1 MEDPVI
7 DIPRSLARRFRAV
20 LRRSLQ
26 DTEQRNAWPL
36 LLCRA
41 DERGLTLEAVC
52 SDFALRYQQPGARPP
67 ETLVFRT
74 SVLAEV
80 EGRTDAPAHLER
92 VDPKS
97 GRTRFEEAGEPRC
110 VEFDLV
116 TADSAPPFPP
126 LPKKLAAVPAA
137 FLTAL
142 TEAART
148 CGPASSRLAL
158 SRVQL
163 RGQKGEVIGTDGR
176 QLLIQR
182 GFPMPWKEDVLVP
195 RLTALGGREV
205 EADGEVGVG
214 RTDKHVVVR
223 TGPWTFALTID
234 AGSRYPD
241 VAVAVPRATST
252 TTRLHLDE
260 ADAAYLIDTLP
271 KLPGGEEDH
280 SPVTLD
286 LDGGAA
292 VRARGEDG
300 APAEAAL
307 RHSTP
312 SGPRVRLCIN
322 RRLLRRALLLGLRD
336 VQVISADKPVAFP
349 SDRLM
354 YVVMTLDK
362 GGAIPP
368 GRKVLQLAQ
377 NPAPK
382 QAPAPPP
389 LEEPAIERREETMPA
404 PTPAGPPNGGNGSQ
418 QPPRYGIDELID
430 DAEQLRASLHD
441 ASVRVSRL
449 LAALKLQRRQSRA
462 LRSAVAS
469 LQQLQ
474 LGP

>member
-1 MEDPVI
+1 M
-7 DIPRSLARRFRAV
+7 ARRFRAV

-26 DTEQRNAWPL
+26 DLEQRNAWPL

-52 SDFALRYQQPGARPP
+52 PDFALRYQHPGARPP
-67 ETLVFRT
+67 ETLVFRS
-74 SVLAEV
+74 SVLSEI
-80 EGRTDAPAHLER
+80 EGRIDAPAQLDR

-97 GRTRFEEAGEPRC
+97 GRARFEEAGEPRC

-126 LPKKLAAVPAA
+126 LPKKLAALPAE

-182 GFPMPWKEDVLVP
+182 GFPLPWREDVLVP

-205 EADGEVGVG
+205 EAEGEVGVG

-223 TGPWTFALTID
+223 AGPWTFALAID
-234 AGSRYPD
+234 TASRYPD
-241 VAVAVPRATST
+241 VGIAVPRATSA

-260 ADAAYLIDTLP
+260 ADAAYLIDTLT
-271 KLPGGEEDH
+271 KLPGDAEDH

-286 LDGGAA
+286 LDSGAVA
-292 VRARGEDG
+292 RARGEDG
-300 APAEAAL
+300 AATEAPL
-307 RHSTP
+307 RRSKP
-312 SGPRVRLCIN
+312 SGPPVRLCMN
-322 RRLLRRALLLGLRD
+322 RRLLRRALLMGLRD
-336 VQVISADKPVAFP
+336 VQVIGADKPVAFTT
-349 SDRLM
+349 DRLL
-354 YVVMTLDK
+354 YVVMALDK

-382 QAPAPPP
+382 PPP
-389 LEEPAIERREETMPA
+389 RPTQEPAIERREETMPA
-404 PTPAGPPNGGNGSQ
+404 PTPADPPNGGNGSQ

-441 ASVRVSRL
+441 AGVRVSRL
-449 LAALKLQRRQSRA
+449 LAALKQQRRQSRA

>member
-1 MEDPVI
+1 MIVL
-7 DIPRSLARRFRAV
+7 PRSLARRFRAV

-26 DTEQRNAWPL
+26 DLEQRNAWPL

-52 SDFALRYQQPGARPP
+52 PDFALRYQQPGARPADA
-67 ETLVFRT
+67 LVFRS

-80 EGRTDAPAHLER
+80 EGRTDAPVELER
-92 VDPKS
+92 VDPKT
-97 GRTRFEEAGEPRC
+97 GRARFEEAGEPRC

-116 TADSAPPFPP
+116 TADSAPPFPQ
-126 LPKKLAAVPAA
+126 LPKKLAALPTA

-148 CGPASSRLAL
+148 TAPSSGRLAL
-158 SRVQL
+158 SRIQL

-195 RLTALGGREV
+195 CLTALGGREV
-205 EADGEVGVG
+205 ETEKEVGIG
-214 RTDKHVVVR
+214 RTEKHVVVR
-223 TGPWTFALTID
+223 TGPWTFALTVD
-234 AGSRYPD
+234 AASRYPD
-241 VAVAVPRATST
+241 VGIAVPRATGT
-252 TTRLHLDE
+252 TTRVRLDE

-271 KLPGGEEDH
+271 RLPGDAEDH

-286 LDGGAA
+286 LDHGAV

-300 APAEAAL
+300 AAAEAPL

-312 SGPRVRLCIN
+312 VGPPVRLCMN

-336 VQVISADKPVAFP
+336 VQVIGADKPVVFTT
-349 SDRLM
+349 DRLL

-377 NPAPK
+377 APAPK
-382 QAPAPPP
+382 PAPPP
-389 LEEPAIERREETMPA
+389 TPETAIQRREETMPA
-404 PTPAGPPNGGNGSQ
+404 PTPADPPNGGNGSP

>member
-1 MEDPVI
+1 VI
-7 DIPRSLARRFRAV
+7 ELPRSLARRFRAV

-36 LLCRA
+36 LLCHA

-52 SDFALRYQQPGARPP
+52 PDFALRYQQPGAWPP
-67 ETLVFRT
+67 ETLVFRS
-74 SVLAEV
+74 SVLAGI
-80 EGRTDAPAHLER
+80 EGRNDSPAHLER
-92 VDPKS
+92 VDPKA
-97 GRTRFEEAGEPRC
+97 GRARFEEAGEPRC

-116 TADSAPPFPP
+116 TADSASPFPP
-126 LPKKLAAVPAA
+126 VPKKLASMPSE
-137 FLTAL
+137 FLTAFA
-142 TEAART
+142 EAARS
-148 CGPASSRLAL
+148 CANSSGRLAL

-205 EADGEVGVG
+205 EAENEVGVG
-214 RTDKHVVVR
+214 RTDKHVFVR

-234 AGSRYPD
+234 AASRYPD

-312 SGPRVRLCIN
+312 SGPPVRLCLN

-336 VQVISADKPVAFP
+336 VQVIGADKPVAFP
-349 SDRLM
+349 SDRVL

-377 NPAPK
+377 ATKQK

-404 PTPAGPPNGGNGSQ
+404 PTPPGPIAGNGSS
-418 QPPRYGIDELID
+418 QPPRYCIDELID

-449 LAALKLQRRQSRA
+449 LAALKQQRRQSRA
-462 LRSAVAS
+462 LRTAVAS

>member
-1 MEDPVI
+1 VI
-7 DIPRSLARRFRAV
+7 ELPRSLARRFRAV

-26 DTEQRNAWPL
+26 DLEQRNLWPL

-41 DERGLTLEAVC
+41 DPHGVCLEAQGPE
-52 SDFALRYQQPGARPP
+52 FAIRYLRGHPGPADA
-67 ETLVFRT
+67 LVFRS
-74 SVLAEV
+74 SVLADI

-92 VDPKS
+92 VDAKA
-97 GRTRFEEAGEPRC
+97 GRARFEEAGAPRC

-126 LPKKLAAVPAA
+126 LPKKLASLPSD
-137 FLTAL
+137 FLTAF

-148 CGPASSRLAL
+148 CANSSGRLAL

-182 GFPMPWKEDVLVP
+182 GFPLPWGEDVLLP
-195 RLTALGGREV
+195 RLTSLGGREV
-205 EADGEVGVG
+205 EAEGEVGVG
-214 RTDKHVVVR
+214 RTDKHVIIR

-234 AGSRYPD
+234 AASRYPD
-241 VAVAVPRATST
+241 VAIAVPRATST
-252 TTRLHLDE
+252 TTRVHIDE

-271 KLPGGEEDH
+271 RLPGDEEDH
-280 SPVTLD
+280 CPVTLD
-286 LDGGAA
+286 LDRGAV

-300 APAEAAL
+300 AAAEVVL

-312 SGPRVRLCIN
+312 SGPPVRLCIN

-336 VQVISADKPVAFP
+336 VQVIGADQPVAFP
-349 SDRLM
+349 SDRTM

-368 GRKVLQLAQ
+368 GRKVLQLAH

-382 QAPAPPP
+382 PKQATAPSPQ
-389 LEEPAIERREETMPA
+389 EPAIERREETMPA
-404 PTPAGPPNGGNGSQ
+404 PTSAGPPNTGNGSQ

-449 LAALKLQRRQSRA
+449 LAALKQQRRQSRA